1 MCMGCME
8 GVLFGSVGWDVRKM
22 AAQLMEWSGAALMG
36 CGGNSGDG
44 EEGGKEGL

>member
-1 MCMGCME
+1 ME

-22 AAQLMEWSGAALMG
+22 AAQLMVWSSAAVMG

-44 EEGGKEGL
+44 EGGKEGL